1 MSDPKTAEQ
10 DPQVLEAVRL
20 YGAGELAAAEAAC
33 RRALAKSPGDPNALA
48 LLGVMFLAEQRYG
61 EANQAFSDLAEHEP
75 QEASHW
81 SNLGTARRGLG
92 QFDQALSA
100 YGQAAALGAQSA
112 DFYFNLGVTH
122 LDRGDFQSARAVLE
136 QARERAPRDGEVG
149 LRYAQAC
156 YRSLQSDPAIAA
168 LSDWRSFEGA
178 SSAVLAQIGQL
189 LVNLGRQSE
198 GERALE
204 AALADPGADALAL
217 LSGVETFE
225 RVNRLDDAQALLAR
239 LEGIKHSAKVEQ
251 DLLQA
256 RARLAQRASDHA
268 AAEQLYRQLLQ
279 HTKDEVDQYSLVF
292 HLAQSLDA
300 LGRFGEAW
308 STLQQAHR
316 AQLQALRRENPGL
329 VLSGPPRM
337 LITQHSCDPADV
349 ASWGDDAPPIEDS
362 PVFVVAYPRSG
373 TTLLEVTLDAHP
385 ALQSMDEQ
393 PFIQDALDEMRE
405 LCVYPEQLARLT
417 RGNLAELRARYWRRV
432 ARKVDLRSGTRLVDK
447 NPLNILR
454 LPVILRLFPNAPIL
468 CVVRHPCD
476 VILSCYMQVFRAPEF
491 ALLCNTLAS
500 TTRGYQRT
508 MSFWLEQVG
517 ILKPRLLEVR
527 YESLVSNFDAEVRSI
542 IEFLQL
548 PWDERVL
555 RPADHARQ
563 KGYIS
568 TPSYTQVVR
577 PVSTRSIGRWRNYE
591 REFAPALPMLQP
603 LLDHWNYAAVVAVE
617 GVSPNSKYVD
627 RMNLSPER
635 GGTPSC

>member
-1 MSDPKTAEQ
+1 VSEPGTAEA
-10 DPQVLEAVRL
+10 DPLVSEAMRL
-20 YGAGELAAAEAAC
+20 YGAGDLAAAEAAC
-33 RRALAKSPGDPNALA
+33 RSALATRPDDPTAFA
-48 LLGVMFLAEQRYG
+48 LLGMVFLAEQRYG
-61 EANQAFSDLAEHEP
+61 EANETFGDLAEREP

-81 SNLGTARRGLG
+81 INLGTARRGLR

-100 YGQAAALGAQSA
+100 YARAAALGAQSA

-122 LDRGDFQSARAVLE
+122 LDRGDFESARAVLE
-136 QARERAPRDGEVG
+136 RARARAPRDADVA

-156 YRSLQSDPAIAA
+156 YRSLQSEAAIAA
-168 LSDWRSFEGA
+168 LADWRSFEGTG
-178 SSAVLAQIGQL
+178 SAVLAQIGQL

-204 AALADPGADALAL
+204 AALADPGADALTL

-225 RVNRLDDAQALLAR
+225 RVNRLDDAQALVAR
-239 LEGIKHSAKVEQ
+239 LEGITRSPKVEQ
-251 DLLQA
+251 DLLMA
-256 RARLAQRASDHA
+256 RARLAQRVSDHA
-268 AAEQLYRQLLQ
+268 AAEQLYRQSLQ
-279 HTKDEVDQYSLVF
+279 HTKDEAHPYGQLF
-292 HLAQSLDA
+292 HLAHSLDA
-300 LGRFGEAW
+300 LGRFEEAW
-308 STLQQAHR
+308 TTLQQAHR
-316 AQLQALRRENPGL
+316 SQLQALRRENPGL

-337 LITQHSCDPADV
+337 VITEHSCDPADV
-349 ASWGDDAPPIEDS
+349 ALWGDDAPPIEDS

-393 PFIQDALDEMRE
+393 PFIQNALNEMRE

-417 RGNLAELRARYWRRV
+417 GSQLAELRASYWRGV
-432 ARKVDLRSGTRLVDK
+432 AGKVDLESGTRLVDK

-454 LPVILRLFPNAPIL
+454 LPVIRRLFPNAPIL
-468 CVVRHPCD
+468 CIVRHPCD
-476 VILSCYMQVFRAPEF
+476 VILSCYMQIFRAPEF
-491 ALLCNTLAS
+491 ALLCNTLSS
-500 TTRGYQRT
+500 TTRGFRRT

-517 ILKPRLLEVR
+517 ILKPPLLEVR
-527 YESLVSNFDAEVRSI
+527 YESLVSNFETEVRSI

-555 RPADHARQ
+555 RPADRARQ

-577 PVSTRSIGRWRNYE
+577 PVSTGSIGRWRNYE

-603 LLDHWNYAAVVAVE
+603 LLEHWHYAAVVAVE

>member
-1 MSDPKTAEQ
+1 VSDPITAEQ
-10 DPQVLEAVRL
+10 DSTVLEAVRL
-20 YGAGELAAAEAAC
+20 YEAGDLAAAEGAC
-33 RRALAKSPGDPNALA
+33 RSALAQRPGDAQALS
-48 LLGVMFLAEQRYG
+48 LLGMVCLAQLRYG
-61 EANQAFSDLAEHEP
+61 EAQEAFTELAEQEP
-75 QEASHW
+75 REASHW
-81 SNLGTARRGLG
+81 VNLGTARRGLG

-100 YGQAAALGAQSA
+100 YARAAALGLQSA

-122 LDRGDFQSARAVLE
+122 LDRGDFESARAVLE
-136 QARERAPRDGEVG
+136 RARALAPHDADVA

-156 YRSLQSDPAIAA
+156 YRSLQSDIAIAA
-168 LSDWRSFEGA
+168 LTDWRSFEGA
-178 SSAVLAQIGQL
+178 SPGVLAEIAQL
-189 LVNLGRQSE
+189 LVNLGQQRE

-204 AALADPGADALAL
+204 AALADPGADALTL

-225 RVNRLDDAQALLAR
+225 RVNRLDDAQGLVAR
-239 LEGIKHSAKVEQ
+239 LEGMMQPAKVEQ
-251 DLLQA
+251 DLLMA

-268 AAEQLYRQLLQ
+268 TAEQLYRQSLR
-279 HTKDEVDQYSLVF
+279 HTKDDAQRYSQLF
-292 HLAQSLDA
+292 HLAQSLDG
-300 LGRFGEAW
+300 LGRFEEAW

-316 AQLQALRRENPGL
+316 SQLQALRRENPGL

-337 LITQHSCDPADV
+337 LITEHGCDPADV
-349 ASWGDDAPPIEDS
+349 ALWAGDAPPMEDS

-393 PFIQDALDEMRE
+393 PFIQNALNEMRE

-417 RGNLAELRARYWRRV
+417 GAQLDELRASYWRRV
-432 ARKVDLRSGTRLVDK
+432 AGKVELKSGRRLVDK

-454 LPVILRLFPNAPIL
+454 LPVIRRLFPNAPIL
-468 CVVRHPCD
+468 CLVRHPCD
-476 VILSCYMQVFRAPEF
+476 VILSCHMQVFRAPEF

-508 MSFWLEQVG
+508 MSFWLEQVK
-517 ILKPRLLEVR
+517 ILKPQLLEVR
-527 YESLVSNFDAEVRSI
+527 YESFVSSFEPEVRAI

-577 PVSTRSIGRWRNYE
+577 PVSTGSIGRWRNYE

-603 LLDHWNYAAVVAVE
+603 LLEHWHYAAVVAVE